1 MKRKGR
7 GTRRGESARSSGLSW
22 GKRKVELVKI
32 LVGVVLPYVAV
43 LVFLA
48 GMIYRLYTW
57 KKLASPPM
65 TLFPAPPTEARNT
78 LNTLQEVLFF
88 KSLFSGDR
96 VLWCFAWAFHAVL
109 ALIVLGHFRVFTNV
123 DAILRAV
130 GMSDEN
136 IQAMSSTAG
145 GAAGVL
151 ILVALALLLVRR
163 LALPRV
169 REITGVAD
177 YLALVLL
184 AAIILTG
191 DMMRF
196 SPQHFD
202 LALTREYFAGLATFS
217 GVRAM
222 EVLKNNLFL
231 VHMCLAFVLI
241 MAIPFSKI
249 LHLGGIFFTHQL
261 IRKQ

>member
-7 GTRRGESARSSGLSW
+7 GPRRGESARSSGLSW

-130 GMSDEN
+130 GMSEEN
-136 IQAMSSTAG
+136 IQAMSSTAAG
-145 GAAGVL
+145 AGGGGVPGAPGVVPVRGAAP
-151 ILVALALLLVRR
+151 
-163 LALPRV
+163 PR
-169 REITGVAD
+169 
-177 YLALVLL
+177 
-184 AAIILTG
+184 
-191 DMMRF
+191 
-196 SPQHFD
+196 
-202 LALTREYFAGLATFS
+202 
-217 GVRAM
+217 
-222 EVLKNNLFL
+222 
-231 VHMCLAFVLI
+231 
-241 MAIPFSKI
+241 
-249 LHLGGIFFTHQL
+249 
-261 IRKQ
+261 